1 MPSERRNR
9 PQLVRS
15 AAVPARQYRALLT
28 DIKERIRL
36 ARIKAS
42 LSVNL
47 ELIQLYWDIG
57 GLIVSRQRAERWGNS
72 IVEKLA
78 SDIRREFPGIE
89 GFSPRNVWRMRAFY
103 LAWVPS
109 EPMPL
114 AVHKKNRKELPR
126 AVADLDRRSP
136 PQPVAEIPWGH
147 NVILLEKLTNND
159 QRLWYARQVIAGGWS
174 RSMLEH
180 WIESGL
186 YSRQGKAVT
195 NFKTALPQPQS
206 DLAREL
212 MRDPYNLDFLGLREQ
227 AEERELEE
235 GLLTHMRKFLIELGA
250 GFAFVGQQMHLAVD
264 GEDYYI
270 DLLFYHL
277 KLRCYCYVVID
288 LKTTPFKPEYVGKMN
303 FYLSAVDDQLR
314 HKDDKLSIGLILCK
328 TRSEIVAE
336 YALRNLATP
345 VGVARYTTKL
355 VESLPAQL
363 RDAFPSSKEIEAE
376 LQSQQSNAQAS

>member
-1 MPSERRNR
+1 MPSVRRNR
-9 PQLVRS
+9 SRLVPS
-15 AAVPARQYRALLT
+15 AAVPAREYRALLT
-28 DIKERIRL
+28 DIKERIRT
-36 ARIKAS
+36 AQVKAS
-42 LSVNL
+42 LAVNR

-57 GLIVSRQRAERWGNS
+57 GMIVSRQRAEGWGNS

-78 SDIRREFPGIE
+78 SDIRKDFPGIE

-103 LAWVPS
+103 LAWAS
-109 EPMPL
+109 REPMPI
-114 AVHKKNRKELPR
+114 AVQKKNPKELPR

-136 PQPVAEIPWGH
+136 PQPVVEIPWGH
-147 NVILLEKLTNND
+147 NVILLEKVTNGD

-195 NFKTALPQPQS
+195 NFKTALPQPES

-212 MRDPYNLDFLGLREQ
+212 MRDPYNFDFLALREQ

-250 GFAFVGQQMHLAVD
+250 GFAFVGQQMHLVVD

-277 KLRCYCYVVID
+277 KLRSYVVID

-314 HKDDKLSIGLILCK
+314 HEDDKLSIGLILCK

-336 YALRNLATP
+336 YALRNLAAP

-355 VESLPAQL
+355 VESLPAEL
-363 RDAFPSSKEIEAE
+363 RGALPSPKEIEAE
-376 LQSQQSNAQAS
+376 LQSQQSKAQSS

>member
-1 MPSERRNR
+1 MPSVRRNR
-9 PQLVRS
+9 SQLVPS
-15 AAVPARQYRALLT
+15 AAVPAREYRALLT
-28 DIKERIRL
+28 DIKERIRT
-36 ARIKAS
+36 AQVKAS
-42 LSVNL
+42 LAVNR

-57 GLIVSRQRAERWGNS
+57 GMIVSRQRAEGWGNS

-78 SDIRREFPGIE
+78 SDIRKDFPGIE
-89 GFSPRNVWRMRAFY
+89 GFSPRNIWRMRAFY
-103 LAWVPS
+103 LAWAPS
-109 EPMPL
+109 EPVPI
-114 AVHKKNRKELPR
+114 AVQKKNPKELPR
-126 AVADLDRRSP
+126 AVADLERRSP

-147 NVILLEKLTNND
+147 NVILLEKVTNSD

-186 YSRQGKAVT
+186 YSRQGRAVT
-195 NFKTALPQPQS
+195 NFKTALPQPES

-212 MRDPYNLDFLGLREQ
+212 MRDPYNFEFLALREQ
-227 AEERELEE
+227 AEERELEA
-235 GLLTHMRKFLIELGA
+235 GLLSHMRKFLIELGA
-250 GFAFVGQQMHLAVD
+250 GFAFVGQQMHLVVD

-277 KLRCYCYVVID
+277 KLRSYVVID

-314 HKDDKLSIGLILCK
+314 HEDDKLSIGLILCK

-336 YALRNLATP
+336 YALRNLAAP

-355 VESLPAQL
+355 VESLPAELQGAL
-363 RDAFPSSKEIEAE
+363 PSPKEIEAE
-376 LQSQQSNAQAS
+376 LQSQQSKAQSS